1 MLAIVVAL
9 YSSTGSIAPLIYRRR
24 FIMKRFSVAAMLM
37 LGALVLVVGT
47 ALAEPLAGSAGTC
60 PPRYQ
65 AMTLEALLAH
75 AERLGVPE
83 AQARNLF
90 ERVNKNED
98 AWICQ
103 TKLPGDATNFNFVDN
118 QGVGLDRF

>member
-1 MLAIVVAL
+1 MKLLAVAV
-9 YSSTGSIAPLIYRRR
+9 
-24 FIMKRFSVAAMLM
+24 M
-37 LGALVLVVGT
+37 LVLGTLVWGVGT
-47 ALAEPLAGSAGTC
+47 ALAEPPAGSADTC

-65 AMTLEALLAH
+65 AMTLEALLAQ

-90 ERVNKNED
+90 ARVNKNQD

-103 TKLPGDATNFNFVDN
+103 MKLPGDATNFNFVDN
-118 QGVGLDRF
+118 QAVGRDGS